1 MSNGKVVFITGSNS
15 GFGRLTAETLARQG
29 YSVYGSMRDTTGK
42 NAALA
47 SEIVDLAAKESLDL
61 NVVDLDVTDDASVE
75 RAIQHILA
83 TAGHIDVVVNNA
95 GIFLQGPLEAYTLD
109 QIHHQF
115 DTNVYSVMRINRAV
129 LPSMRARRNGLLI
142 QVGSIVGRIALPG
155 VGLYSAS
162 KFALEGLTE
171 AYHHELAALGID
183 AVIVEPGTYPTGLG
197 GKTIFAGDQTRIAP
211 YSALLAQVSA
221 AAEASTSETSQATA
235 PNPQEVADAIANLI
249 AMPTGHRPLRTVVA
263 IEGQREGP
271 SMINQTSA
279 KVIQAVLQS
288 WGLSQV
294 ANEN

>member
-47 SEIVDLAAKESLDL
+47 SEIADLAAKEHLDL

-129 LPSMRARRNGLLI
+129 LPSMRARRSGLLI

-197 GKTIFAGDQTRIAP
+197 GKTIFARHIYIEKDDIWPGF
-211 YSALLAQVSA
+211 
-221 AAEASTSETSQATA
+221 QAKTDCFIRMGGRA
-235 PNPQEVADAIANLI
+235 GYFKVRNTI
-249 AMPTGHRPLRTVVA
+249 
-263 IEGQREGP
+263 GQRQ
-271 SMINQTSA
+271 QTVDGFGFVVYNDS
-279 KVIQAVLQS
+279 
-288 WGLSQV
+288 SQDGWFHFIKY
-294 ANEN
+294 AFKK